1 MRIVLNRPSNVV
13 AVISLII
20 ALLALIGLVA
30 TVPLLTGNVLLLLAI
45 AYVVLLVG
53 VFVKGA

>member
-13 AVISLII
+13 AVIPLII

-30 TVPLLTGNVLLLLAI
+30 NVPLLTGNVLLFSRSPI
-45 AYVVLLVG
+45 SC
-53 VFVKGA
+53 FPSRCSC

>member
-13 AVISLII
+13 AAISLII

>member
-30 TVPLLTGNVLLLLAI
+30 AVPLLSGNVLLLLAI